1 MWEHKTGVERASNN
15 SGIQIISDYTAK
27 PHVIHLS
34 NSVYWY
40 PPLHC
45 DIGGQDIYSVCD
57 PKLIHTVPG
66 HHFFYG
72 LRFCSFKTICSS
84 TDLIAEK
91 LTIGLEP
98 H

>member
-1 MWEHKTGVERASNN
+1 MSEHKTGIERASNN
-15 SGIQIISDYTAK
+15 SGMQIISDYTAK

-45 DIGGQDIYSVCD
+45 DRGGQDFYSTCD

-66 HHFFYG
+66 HQFF
-72 LRFCSFKTICSS
+72 
-84 TDLIAEK
+84 
-91 LTIGLEP
+91 
-98 H
+98 